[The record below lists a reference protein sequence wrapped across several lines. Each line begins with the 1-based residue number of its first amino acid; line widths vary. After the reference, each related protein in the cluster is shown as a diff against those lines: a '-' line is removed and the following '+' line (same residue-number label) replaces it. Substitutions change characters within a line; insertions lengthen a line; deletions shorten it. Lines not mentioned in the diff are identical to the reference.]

1 MGNGRVVGI
10 ILVVVGLTVGL
21 IAAAFLLS
29 GVRSEQL
36 TQSGAILGFGITLLV
51 LVAPLVGFGIV
62 MFIQGRRDAGR
73 YARADQQRR
82 LLDMVRTRGEA
93 AVSDLALD
101 MQISQDDVRALV
113 QELVGLQV
121 FSGYVNWDK
130 GTLYSAEASRLR
142 ELDKCENCGGEIE
155 LSGKGVVTCRFCG
168 TEYFLS

>member
-10 ILVVVGLTVGL
+10 ILVVAGVVIGI
-21 IAAAFLLS
+21 IAALFLVS

-36 TQSGAILGFGITLLV
+36 TRSGAILGFGIALLV
-51 LVAPLVGFGIV
+51 LVAPLVSFGIV
-62 MFIQGRRDAGR
+62 MFVQGRRDAGR
-73 YARADQQRR
+73 QARADVQRR
-82 LLDMVRTRGEA
+82 LLDRVRAQGEVA
-93 AVSDLALD
+93 IADLALD
-101 MQISQDDVRALV
+101 MQISQDEVRMLV

-130 GTLYSAEASRLR
+130 GVLYSAEASRLR
-142 ELDKCENCGGEIE
+142 ELSHCENCGGEIS